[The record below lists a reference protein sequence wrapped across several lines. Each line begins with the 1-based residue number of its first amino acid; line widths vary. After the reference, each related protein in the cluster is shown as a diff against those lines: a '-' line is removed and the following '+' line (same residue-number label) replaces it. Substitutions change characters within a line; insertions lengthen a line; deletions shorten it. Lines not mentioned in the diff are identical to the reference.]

1 MWSSI
6 YKRDLMNFFYGSS
19 AYIVFAVY
27 VLISMILAFFW
38 GTYFFSANQSMYSYF
53 SYQPQIFAILIP
65 VITMRSWAEEHKNG
79 TIENLLTFPIS
90 GLKLISAKF
99 CAACTISFVMLT
111 FSLPLLITTSF
122 YLDMDWGNIIS
133 AYIGT
138 VISIMFLTSVG
149 CFVSSIT
156 ALPIVA
162 YLLGLFFGL
171 LIIGFNWGSIIISGM
186 DNIPFYLN
194 GVLDFSSNYQEFLTG
209 QINIA
214 SIFYFVSATIL
225 FLFFNWLVICDR
237 RIG

>member
-1 MWSSI
+1 MLSS
-6 YKRDLMNFFYGSS
+6 LNFFAMYILS
-19 AYIVFAVY
+19 A
-27 VLISMILAFFW
+27 
-38 GTYFFSANQSMYSYF
+38 
-53 SYQPQIFAILIP
+53 
-65 VITMRSWAEEHKNG
+65 
-79 TIENLLTFPIS
+79 
-90 GLKLISAKF
+90 LKLQRYEKVSE
-99 CAACTISFVMLT
+99 TPSFNEREQYEMLA

>member
-6 YKRDLMNFFYGSS
+6 YKRDLMSFFYGSS
-19 AYIVFAVY
+19 AYFVFAVY

-65 VITMRSWAEEHKNG
+65 IITMRSWAEEHKNG
-79 TIENLLTFPIS
+79 TVENLLTFPVS
-90 GLKLISAKF
+90 GLKIVTAKF
-99 CAACTISFVMLT
+99 LAACTISFVMLA
-111 FSLPLLITTSF
+111 FSIPLLITTAI

-133 AYIGT
+133 SYLGT
-138 VISIMFLTSVG
+138 ILAIMFITAVG

-156 ALPIVA
+156 SLPIVA

-171 LIIGFNWGSIIISGM
+171 LIIGINWGSIIISKM
-186 DNIPFYLN
+186 DNVPFYLN
-194 GVLDFSSNYQEFLTG
+194 GVLDFSSNYRDFLTG
-209 QINIA
+209 QLNIA
-214 SIFYFVSATIL
+214 SMFYFVSATIL

-237 RIG
+237 RIR